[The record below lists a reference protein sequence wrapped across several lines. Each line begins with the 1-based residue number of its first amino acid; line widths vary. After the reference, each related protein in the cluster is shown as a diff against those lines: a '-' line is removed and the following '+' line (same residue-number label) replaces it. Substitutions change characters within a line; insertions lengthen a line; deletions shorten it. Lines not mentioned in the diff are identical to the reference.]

1 MGRCVVNIVNDVDIL
16 VLQDALTAVY
26 KWANKWQLSVSIE
39 KCYTLSLGK
48 ATNQVVLSIG
58 NSVLLV
64 LQSCRDLRITMTRDL
79 SFSEHINDMVFKAH
93 QRANA
98 ILRCFVSR
106 NITLLLRA
114 YLVYVRP
121 LLEYNS
127 TIWSPHYKYDTDAV
141 ERVQRRF
148 TKRLPGLSNYIYNE
162 RLSFLNIPSLE
173 QRRMRADLSFCYKML
188 FGDLNICSVDFF

>member
-64 LQSCRDLRITMTRDL
+64 LQSCHDLRITMTHDL
-79 SFSEHINDMVFKAH
+79 SFSEHINDIHCRLQAFLDSNDMMPPM
-93 QRANA
+93 Q
-98 ILRCFVSR
+98 S
-106 NITLLLRA
+106 A
-114 YLVYVRP
+114 Y
-121 LLEYNS
+121 
-127 TIWSPHYKYDTDAV
+127 
-141 ERVQRRF
+141 RRF
-148 TKRLPGLSNYIYNE
+148 TVLRL
-162 RLSFLNIPSLE
+162 
-173 QRRMRADLSFCYKML
+173 Q
-188 FGDLNICSVDFF
+188 